1 MRILYFS
8 CHLGFFP
15 NYFSCRSSKSSGSSS
30 SPKSNESAGAADSTG
45 SATKTRFSSI
55 QTLQRDEGGTGVLFW
70 LGEGAGRGICVLFCS

>member
-15 NYFSCRSSKSSGSSS
+15 NYFSCRSSKSSGSSG

-45 SATKTRFSSI
+45 SATKTRFRPSKLFSAMKVERVYSSGWGKG
-55 QTLQRDEGGTGVLFW
+55 L
-70 LGEGAGRGICVLFCS
+70 RGICVCL